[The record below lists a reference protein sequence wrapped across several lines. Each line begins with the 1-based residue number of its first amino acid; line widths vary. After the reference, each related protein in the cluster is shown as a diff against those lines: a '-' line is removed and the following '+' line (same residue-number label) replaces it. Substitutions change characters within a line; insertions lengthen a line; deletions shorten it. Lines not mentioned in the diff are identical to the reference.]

1 MWHLLNGKMNN
12 YINTSH
18 KYPHVWN
25 NGKIIN
31 DFGKF
36 AIYDV
41 NIKNRTL
48 EMYKPGIYNLN
59 AKECTKCIK
68 IMLKFVYKRCKY
80 YLSILTYIY
89 KITWESKQKAN
100 SFSTSYKV

>member
-18 KYPHVWN
+18 KYSHVWN

-36 AIYDV
+36 AIYDI

-89 KITWESKQKAN
+89 KITRESKQKAN